1 MKLHSISFIA
11 SLSALGFLTLVAP
24 SEHITAAPSA
34 VSHTP
39 EHSAVTGHEF
49 SPVYSP
55 RVPEKVHFAGK
66 TISLDH
72 SDMWERLDRELT
84 AMTYTHGNTLLTL
97 KRANRFFPVMA
108 PIIKAQGLPSDIIY
122 LAAIESSLNPR
133 AVSAA
138 KAGGMWQFMPSTAKE
153 YGLEVN
159 NEVDERFDVEK
170 STLAACKYLK
180 NAYSRYGNWESVA
193 ASYNGGMARITNE
206 LDAQQASSAYDLW
219 LADETMRYIY
229 RLLAMKMIM
238 GNPSDYGF
246 HLTKDQLYQPLE
258 YKSIQ
263 VSGPVDSWADWAV
276 ANGTDYKTLR
286 EHNPWIRAKSLTNKS
301 GRTYTVR
308 IPTKDSLSRHSQKK
322 TVYTPAW
329 VKD

>member
-1 MKLHSISFIA
+1 MKLHSISFIL
-11 SLSALGFLTLVAP
+11 SLSALGLLFFVAP
-24 SEHITAAPSA
+24 SEQATAAQITLSP
-34 VSHTP
+34 
-39 EHSAVTGHEF
+39 GHEHVAGAKSVI

-55 RVPEKVHFAGK
+55 NVPEHVQFAGK

-97 KRANRFFPVMA
+97 KRANRYFPIMA
-108 PIIKAQGLPSDIIY
+108 PIIKQQGLPSDIIY
-122 LAAIESSLNPR
+122 LAAIESTLNPR

-170 STLAACKYLK
+170 STRAACRYLK

-206 LDAQQASSAYDLW
+206 LDAQQVSSAYDLW
-219 LADETMRYIY
+219 LAEETMRYVY

-238 GNPSDYGF
+238 ENPSEYGF
-246 HLTKDQLYQPLE
+246 HLSKDQLYQPLE
-258 YKSIQ
+258 Y
-263 VSGPVDSWADWAV
+263 
-276 ANGTDYKTLR
+276 
-286 EHNPWIRAKSLTNKS
+286 
-301 GRTYTVR
+301 
-308 IPTKDSLSRHSQKK
+308 
-322 TVYTPAW
+322 
-329 VKD
+329 